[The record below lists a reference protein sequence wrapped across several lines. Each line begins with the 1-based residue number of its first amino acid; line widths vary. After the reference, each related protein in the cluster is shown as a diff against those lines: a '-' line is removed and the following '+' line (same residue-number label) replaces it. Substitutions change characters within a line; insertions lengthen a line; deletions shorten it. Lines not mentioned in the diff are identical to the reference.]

1 METLRK
7 YEHTYEYARLS
18 ESEKVK
24 LGKIDFLTSV
34 LKESCANKVEL
45 HVPPHLSLQ
54 LAASCLTVEEV
65 EHILVHS
72 VLAACHNKASVGYR
86 MVTGLPQ
93 DRVEV
98 RGPNNTF
105 LVYKI
110 RDDLNGRLDLITAGR
125 SGERRRELAKGYTH
139 CDIKNRVAS

>member
-24 LGKIDFLTSV
+24 LGKIDFLASI
-34 LKESCANKVEL
+34 LKESCANRVEL
-45 HVPPHLSLQ
+45 HIPPHLPLQ

-65 EHILVHS
+65 ERILVHS
-72 VLAACHNKASVGYR
+72 VLAACNNKACVGYR

-93 DRVEV
+93 DRVEIK
-98 RGPNNTF
+98 GPNNTF

-110 RDDLNGRLDLITAGR
+110 REDLNGRLDLITAGR
-125 SGERRRELAKGYTH
+125 SGERKRETVKGSTH
-139 CDIKNRVAS
+139 WDNKNRIA